1 MEERIEDTWYHKQHK
16 KNEEEHRQFMLAKER
31 SLMYGMSMN
40 LNDIGSIRTL
50 TYDETEELA
59 RTGDLKSDNKFKKR
73 KLAWT

>member
-1 MEERIEDTWYHKQHK
+1 ME
-16 KNEEEHRQFMLAKER
+16 NKEVENVTYKTYIKSGMTM
-31 SLMYGMSMN
+31 SLE
-40 LNDIGSIRTL
+40 DIGSIRTL